1 MPVSMT
7 AIVTPLPRVVCQACR
22 TPYSSSQYSAARAG
36 SPVPGGGAVVEGALP
51 P

>member
-22 TPYSSSQYSAARAG
+22 TPYSSSQYSAARADR
-36 SPVPGGGAVVEGALP
+36 PFPAEVPSSAAPLP